1 MEKIK
6 LKSLISELE
15 CLETFSS
22 PKEYL
27 EQYQT
32 SAEIAGEMFHYIY
45 NKFNSDISNMLI
57 GDLGCGNGILGISA
71 VLIGCKNVILFDLD
85 EDAID
90 LAKQNVNNLD
100 LNDYVQFVLIDVND
114 LIEYKKSFY
123 KKFDLIVTNPP
134 FGIRSEK
141 GADVNFLKCG
151 INLCKGFIYSLHKF
165 STFNYLKKFYMNNN
179 INEINGFKINYDL
192 PKTYKFHK
200 KNNKIIE
207 VLCLE
212 AKID

>member
-15 CLETFSS
+15 QLETFSN
-22 PKEYL
+22 PKDFL

-32 SAEIAGEMFHYIY
+32 SAQIAGEMFHYIS
-45 NKFNSDISNMLI
+45 NKFELSNLLI

-71 VLIGCKNVILFDLD
+71 ALIGCKNVFLFDLD

-90 LAKQNVNNLD
+90 LAKQNVSNLD
-100 LNDYVQFVLIDVND
+100 LNDFVQFVLIDVND
-114 LIEYKKSFY
+114 LVEYKKSFY

-141 GADVNFLKCG
+141 GADVNFLKSG

-165 STFNYLKKFYMNNN
+165 STFNYLKKFYNNNN
-179 INEINGFKINYDL
+179 INEINGFKIQYDL

-200 KNNKIIE
+200 KNYKIIE